1 MLSGPYAWIAVVP
14 ASEVL
19 LILRRHLFGM
29 KRWLARIPWLLLLAL
44 PGLSALGPAS
54 LMAGEPQLT
63 VKREDCEALVK
74 YRQPPGVAYEPG
86 VDAYGNA
93 VAPAD
98 LPGSNQQLNLPPLIA
113 IPIEVDLQNRL
124 RVPGN
129 RFQPPGNRMAPR
141 PQPFEADAVVGI
153 VVSDLDGNVT
163 FNGQPLGDTEADALA
178 EACAR
183 GLGQSR

>member
-1 MLSGPYAWIAVVP
+1 MLRLPV
-14 ASEVL
+14 
-19 LILRRHLFGM
+19 
-29 KRWLARIPWLLLLAL
+29 RIPRLLLLVVLGLVA
-44 PGLSALGPAS
+44 PGHSP

-86 VDAYGNA
+86 VDAYGNP

-113 IPIEVDLQNRL
+113 IPIDVDLQDRYHIPANSPL
-124 RVPGN
+124 
-129 RFQPPGNRMAPR
+129 
-141 PQPFEADAVVGI
+141 FEGDAQIGI
-153 VVSDLDGNVT
+153 VVADLNGNVT
-163 FNGQPLGDTEADALA
+163 FNGQPLGDPEADALA

-183 GLGQSR
+183 GLGQVQ

>member
-1 MLSGPYAWIAVVP
+1 
-14 ASEVL
+14 
-19 LILRRHLFGM
+19 M

-44 PGLSALGPAS
+44 PGLSALGPS
-54 LMAGEPQLT
+54 PLMAGEPQLT

-113 IPIEVDLQNRL
+113 IPIEVDLQNRF
-124 RVPGN
+124 RIPGN
-129 RFQPPGNRMAPR
+129 RRQSPMSWYPMPPR

-153 VVSDLDGNVT
+153 VVSDLDGNAT
-163 FNGQPLGDTEADALA
+163 FNGQPLGDPEANALA

-183 GLGQSR
+183 GLDQSR